1 MKKVFY
7 GDLKRGRVKN
17 NTIGK
22 VSKKEIE
29 KYEKQVE
36 KDKFEEQKK
45 ETIKKIIYAVF
56 IFIIPIIAEYYI
68 DKW

>member
-17 NTIGK
+17 NSIGK
-22 VSKKEIE
+22 ISKKEIE
-29 KYEKQVE
+29 KYEKQIEEDRLKE
-36 KDKFEEQKK
+36 KKK
-45 ETIKKIIYAVF
+45 QSIKKIIYTVF

-68 DKW
+68 NKW